1 MRETIWKVQVRN
13 RADLN
18 HSEQV
23 WTTSFRTNNQGRN
36 SRKRRFSEFE
46 EAPLAACGFAYWAA
60 EADNFDASDKL
71 SPLRRNLRLDIMEQ
85 YKAYLQDIGNIG
97 VRHENSRRFYLAA
110 PSALFAFLALAG
122 KDGPLKI
129 AGPALVLVGI
139 VGIVLCIVWLMH
151 MQAFRAIY
159 LAKFNVLRK
168 MEEKGCLYPIFKE
181 EWEGFE
187 ESQEHS
193 REQWKGLKNDRRYK
207 LSAWIDWAI
216 PTIFLILFAVLLFL
230 K

>member
-1 MRETIWKVQVRN
+1 M
-13 RADLN
+13 
-18 HSEQV
+18 
-23 WTTSFRTNNQGRN
+23 
-36 SRKRRFSEFE
+36 
-46 EAPLAACGFAYWAA
+46 
-60 EADNFDASDKL
+60 
-71 SPLRRNLRLDIMEQ
+71 DIIEQ

-110 PSALFAFLALAG
+110 PSALFTFLALAG
-122 KDGPLKI
+122 KDRPLKI
-129 AGPALVLVGI
+129 VGSALILIAI
-139 VGIVLCIVWLMH
+139 VGILLCIVWLMH

-168 MEEKGCLYPIFKE
+168 MEEKGCIYPIFKE

-187 ESQEHS
+187 DTS
-193 REQWKGLKNDRRYK
+193 EQWKGLKNDSRYK

-216 PTIFLILFAVLLFL
+216 PTIFLILFVVLLFL

>member
-1 MRETIWKVQVRN
+1 M
-13 RADLN
+13 
-18 HSEQV
+18 
-23 WTTSFRTNNQGRN
+23 
-36 SRKRRFSEFE
+36 
-46 EAPLAACGFAYWAA
+46 
-60 EADNFDASDKL
+60 
-71 SPLRRNLRLDIMEQ
+71 DIIEQ

-97 VRHENSRRFYLAA
+97 VRHENSRRFYLAV

-129 AGPALVLVGI
+129 AGPALVLVAI
-139 VGIVLCIVWLMH
+139 VGILLCIVWLMH

-168 MEEKGCLYPIFKE
+168 MEENGCLYPTFKE

-187 ESQEHS
+187 GS
-193 REQWKGLKNDRRYK
+193 RERWKGLKNDSRYK
-207 LSAWIDWAI
+207 LSAWIDGAI
-216 PTIFLILFAVLLFL
+216 PTIFLILFVVLLFL